1 MRRDTSVKIVKQ
13 GRKVENEKKKKY
25 DYSTKELQL
34 ERELSYKENTQDV
47 LKSIKF

>member
-13 GRKVENEKKKKY
+13 GREVENEKKKKY

-34 ERELSYKENTQDV
+34 ERELSYKENTQDI

>member
-25 DYSTKELQL
+25 DYSTRELQL
-34 ERELSYKENTQDV
+34 ERELNYSENTQDI

>member
-25 DYSTKELQL
+25 EYNTRELQL
-34 ERELSYKENTQDV
+34 ERELSYKENTQDI

>member
-34 ERELSYKENTQDV
+34 ERELSYKENTQDI
-47 LKSIKF
+47 LRSIKF

>member
-13 GRKVENEKKKKY
+13 GRKVQSEKKKRY

-34 ERELSYKENTQDV
+34 ERELSYKENAQEI
-47 LKSIKF
+47 LKTIKL

>member
-13 GRKVENEKKKKY
+13 GKKVENEKKKKY

-34 ERELSYKENTQDV
+34 ERELSYKENTINI
-47 LKSIKF
+47 LENIKF

>member
-13 GRKVENEKKKKY
+13 GRKIESEKKKKY

-34 ERELSYKENTQDV
+34 ERELSYVENQNEI

>member
-13 GRKVENEKKKKY
+13 GKKVESEKKKRY
-25 DYSTKELQL
+25 DYATRELQL
-34 ERELSYKENTQDV
+34 ERELNYKENQNEI

>member
-13 GRKVENEKKKKY
+13 GKKVQSEKKKRY

-34 ERELSYKENTQDV
+34 ERELSYKENTINI
-47 LKSIKF
+47 LENIKF